1 MRTSSFRF
9 FLGLLSASSALI
21 GAQPYPPKFDGAR
34 AETYKQIGDVALQ
47 LHIFEPTSGA
57 KTNRPAIVFFFGG
70 GWNNGSPVQFEQH
83 CRHLAAR
90 GMVAITADYRVNSRH
105 QVKPTVCLADAKSAV
120 RWLRRNATRL
130 GIDPNRI
137 AAAGGSAGGHLAAAT
152 ATVPGFDQPGEN
164 LQISAVPNAL
174 VLFNPA
180 LVLSPL
186 AGVELQDFESRV
198 GPERMGTDP
207 RNLSPAHHVKR
218 GAPPTIIFHGRADTT
233 VPFTTAEA
241 FTNAMKT
248 TGNRCELV
256 GYEGQG
262 HGFFNYTRADGRYAE
277 TLAATDKFL
286 VSLGFLA
293 AVPAGSAAT
302 SAPAKENRPNVL
314 FFFMDDQRAD
324 TIAALG
330 NAHIRTPHIDRLV
343 RKGVSF
349 QRAYMMGGMQGATC
363 VPSRAMLLTGQS
375 LFHIDEKLMRD
386 ETWPAAFGR
395 AGYSTFISGK
405 WHNSP
410 PSLPKSFQ
418 RGRSIFVGGMTDPM
432 KAKLS
437 HLDAG
442 TLTPPTVSERHA
454 CAVFADEAI
463 AFLRE
468 QHTKPFLCYVPFDG
482 PHDPHIV
489 PEDFPVRYDPAKLPL
504 PANFLP
510 QHEWDNGEMVIRDE
524 VLLPWPR
531 PPEEVRLM
539 TAEYYRY
546 ISYLDAQIGRV
557 MEALEA
563 SPHAKNTIV
572 VFAADSGVGR
582 GSHGLIGKQNMYE
595 HSLRVPLV
603 VVGPGIP
610 ADKKT
615 DAMCY
620 LFDVMPTLGTL
631 CGVTGPTSSEGKDL
645 SAVLRKPATPARSTM
660 MFAYRTI
667 QRAFRDER
675 WKLIRYP
682 HIDRNQLFDLK
693 ADPHELTNLADR
705 PEHKA
710 RIGSMTAALETEM
723 KRLGDPGTL
732 IVPDPKPAKWTPP
745 PRKTAS
751 RSAN

>member
-1 MRTSSFRF
+1 MRIPA
-9 FLGLLSASSALI
+9 LCWIALLAAANALL

-34 AETYKQIGDVALQ
+34 VETYKNVDDVALQ
-47 LHIFEPTSGA
+47 LHIFEPASGA
-57 KTNRPAIVFFFGG
+57 KTNRAAIVFFFGG

-105 QVKPTVCLADAKSAV
+105 QVKPTACLADAKSAV
-120 RWLRRNATRL
+120 RWLRQNATRL

-137 AAAGGSAGGHLAAAT
+137 AAGGGSAGGHLAAAT
-152 ATVPGFDQPGEN
+152 ATVPGFDEPGEN

-180 LVLSPL
+180 LVLAPL
-186 AGVELQDFESRV
+186 AGVDVKDLESRV
-198 GPERMGTDP
+198 GADRMGTDP

-233 VPFTTAEA
+233 VPFATAEA
-241 FTNAMKT
+241 FTQAMEQA
-248 TGNRCELV
+248 GNRCELV
-256 GYEGQG
+256 GYEGQA
-262 HGFFNYTRADGRYAE
+262 HGFFNYGRENGRYAE
-277 TLAATDKFL
+277 TLAAMDRFL
-286 VSLGFLA
+286 VSFGFLA
-293 AVPAGSAAT
+293 AAPAGSATSSAT
-302 SAPAKENRPNVL
+302 NQGTRPNVL

-330 NAHIRTPHIDRLV
+330 NPHIRTPHIDRLV

-375 LFHIDEKLMRD
+375 LFHVDEKLMRD

-405 WHNSP
+405 WHNTP

-418 RGRSIFVGGMTDPM
+418 HGRSIFVGGMTDPM

-437 HLDAG
+437 HLDGAS
-442 TLTPPTVSERHA
+442 LTAPVVSERHA

-468 QHTKPFLCYVPFDG
+468 QQTKPFFCYVPFDG

-489 PEDFPVRYDPAKLPL
+489 PEDFPVRYDPDKLPL
-504 PANFLP
+504 PVNFRP

-524 VLLPWPR
+524 LLLPWPR
-531 PPEEVRLM
+531 PPEQIRLM
-539 TAEYYRY
+539 IAEYYRY

-557 MEALEA
+557 MDALDA

-572 VFAADSGVGR
+572 VFAADSGVAR
-582 GSHGLIGKQNMYE
+582 GSHGLIGKQNVYE

-603 VVGPGIP
+603 IAGPGIP

-615 DAMCY
+615 EAMCY
-620 LFDVMPTLGTL
+620 LFDVLPTLGAL
-631 CGVTGPTSSEGKDL
+631 CGVTGPKTSEGMDL
-645 SAVLRKPATPARSTM
+645 TAVLRKPATPGRSTM
-660 MFAYRTI
+660 MFAYRNS
-667 QRAFRDER
+667 QRAFRDDR

-682 HIDRNQLFDLK
+682 EIDRAQLFDLK
-693 ADPHELTNLADR
+693 SDPHELTNLAER
-705 PEHKA
+705 PAHAA
-710 RIGSMTAALETEM
+710 RVTAMTATLAAEM
-723 KRLGDPGTL
+723 KRLGDV
-732 IVPDPKPAKWTPP
+732 VPLTVSNPKPAAWTPP
-745 PRKTAS
+745 PPKT
-751 RSAN
+751 